1 MSYLS
6 IVELVKLLLIT
17 LCDSPDLTFY
27 RYECALLSVD
37 MEHIIIT
44 SVVLLI
50 FWDFFDCED
59 D

>member
-17 LCDSPDLTFY
+17 LFDSSDLTLY
-27 RYECALLSVD
+27 SYECALLSVD
-37 MEHIIIT
+37 MGHIIIT